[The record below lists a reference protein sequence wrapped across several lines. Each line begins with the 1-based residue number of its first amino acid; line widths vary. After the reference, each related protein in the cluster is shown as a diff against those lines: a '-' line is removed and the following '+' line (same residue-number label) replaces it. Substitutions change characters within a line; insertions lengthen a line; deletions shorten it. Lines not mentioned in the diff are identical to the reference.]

1 MPTYSDSD
9 LPAPYITVV
18 MPVRNEARFI
28 GDTLAQILNQEYPPD
43 RFEVIVAD
51 GMSDDGTPGIVREIA
66 GRYPQVR
73 LLENPKRR
81 SSAGRNVGFRNGKG
95 DLFLVVDGHCHIPDR
110 RLFWNVSEAFRKS
123 GADCLGRPQPLDPPG
138 LTTFQQAVALA
149 RASRIGHGSDS
160 LIYGE
165 HEGYVSPV
173 SNGAAY
179 RRRVLDA
186 VGYVDESFD
195 ACEDVEFNYRI
206 EKAGLKSYTSPS
218 LKVMY
223 YPRETLRALFLQLCR
238 YGYGRFRFLCKHPE
252 AVSVGMIA
260 PVMFTMVVFF
270 TLIAIPFMGVLRNVR
285 GPWTISLF
293 ATFAILVFWI
303 AYFAL
308 IAIETIRLSARHG
321 TRYMRHIPLIFI
333 VIHFSLGYG
342 FVKGMMSDFFEP
354 FRKTVE

>member
-1 MPTYSDSD
+1 MPMYSDSD
-9 LPAPYITVV
+9 LTAPYITVV

-28 GDTLAQILNQEYPPD
+28 EDTMAQILNQEYPPD

-51 GMSDDGTPGIVREIA
+51 GMSDDGTSGIVREIA
-66 GRYPQVR
+66 GRHPRVR

-95 DLFLVVDGHCHIPDR
+95 DLFLVVDGHCYIPDC
-110 RLFWNVSEAFRKS
+110 RLLWNVSEAFLKS

-138 LTTFQQAVALA
+138 LTTFQKAVAIA
-149 RASRIGHGSDS
+149 RSSRIGHGSNS
-160 LIYGE
+160 LIYGD

-179 RRRVLDA
+179 HRRVFDV

-218 LKVMY
+218 MKVRY
-223 YPRETLRALFLQLCR
+223 YPRETLWALFLQLRR
-238 YGYGRFRFLCKHPE
+238 YGYGRFRFLRKYPE

-260 PVMFTMVVFF
+260 PVMYTMVVFL
-270 TLIAIPFMGVLRNVR
+270 TLIAIPFLGVLGNVR
-285 GPWTISLF
+285 EPWTTPWF
-293 ATFAILVFWI
+293 ATFAILSFWI
-303 AYFAL
+303 TYFAL
-308 IAIETIRLSARHG
+308 ISIETIRLSERHG
-321 TRYMRHIPLIFI
+321 TQYIRHVLLIFF

-342 FVKGMMSDFFEP
+342 FLKGMMSSFFGP
-354 FRKTVE
+354 SKKTAE

>member
-1 MPTYSDSD
+1 MPTCLASDP
-9 LPAPYITVV
+9 PAPFITVV

-66 GRYPQVR
+66 GRYPQLR
-73 LLENPKRR
+73 LLENPERR

-95 DLFLVVDGHCHIPDR
+95 ELFLVVDGHCHIPDR
-110 RLFWNVSEAFRKS
+110 KLLWNLAEAFRKS

-138 LTTFQQAVALA
+138 LTTFQEAVALA

-179 RRRVLDA
+179 RRRVFDA

-195 ACEDVEFNYRI
+195 ACEDVEYNYRI

-218 LKVMY
+218 LKVRY
-223 YPRETLRALFLQLCR
+223 YPRETLRELFQQLRR
-238 YGYGRFRFLCKHPE
+238 YGYGRFRFLRKHPE
-252 AVSVGMIA
+252 AVLLGMIV
-260 PVMFTMVVFF
+260 PVMFTMVVFL
-270 TLIAIPFMGVLRNVR
+270 TLIAIPFMGVFRNVQE
-285 GPWTISLF
+285 PWTIPWF
-293 ATFAILVFWI
+293 ATFAIMAFWV

-308 IAIETIRLSARHG
+308 IAIETIQLSARHG
-321 TRYMRHIPLIFI
+321 TRYMRHIPLIFF

-342 FVKGMMSDFFEP
+342 FVKGMMYSFFEP
-354 FRKTVE
+354 SRKTTE